1 MEPEPQG
8 DDSEIKLNLGIFIVG
23 YKDKES
29 MYIENIKKWESVFDK
44 VVLFTD
50 SRLDD
55 NAEFWSSQT
64 EFKIYDFATMEIP
77 ILDWYFKH
85 AEFLKGKYIA
95 KYLTFYSDL

>member
-50 SRLDD
+50 SRLD
-55 NAEFWSSQT
+55 E
-64 EFKIYDFATMEIP
+64 M
-77 ILDWYFKH
+77 
-85 AEFLKGKYIA
+85 
-95 KYLTFYSDL
+95 LTFG